1 MSQAHQEIKLTQE
14 VQDRFRTYLAQLSA
28 IQQRMNEDLNLIADM
43 NGLKGETVEL
53 SQDLT
58 KLIVK

>member
-1 MSQAHQEIKLTQE
+1 MKEVILTKE
-14 VQDRFRTYLAQLSA
+14 VQDRFKTYLAQLSA

-43 NGLKGETVEL
+43 NGLKGDTVEL

>member
-1 MSQAHQEIKLTQE
+1 MSQANQEIKLTQE
-14 VQDRFRTYLAQLSA
+14 VQDRFRAYLAQLSA
-28 IQQRMNEDLNLIADM
+28 IQQRINEDLNLIADM
-43 NGLKGETVEL
+43 NGLKGDTVEL